1 MNPLKR
7 KPLINLEKAQT
18 IKVNLGGAGKRGGN
32 KKLIQGWIG
41 RAFAKHHKTVLHC
54 QLWISNG
61 VTSLWTTI
69 ELFKIMIFTNL
80 TKTQHHCSE
89 PSMRRILKAVRPPAG
104 MDGGKQVKGCVCSAS
119 CWWTRL
125 VSGEAISRMIC
136 RPVPGKHLG
145 YLAPIHA
152 AKKRGQNH
160 LIPRIYGMVTQF
172 KNLCQLG
179 FVVIWS

>member
-32 KKLIQGWIG
+32 KKLIPGWIG
-41 RAFAKHHKTVLHC
+41 RAFAKYHKTVLHC

-80 TKTQHHCSE
+80 TKSQHLCSE

-104 MDGGKQVKGCVCSAS
+104 LDGGKQVKGGVCVAS
-119 CWWTRL
+119 W
-125 VSGEAISRMIC
+125 
-136 RPVPGKHLG
+136 
-145 YLAPIHA
+145 
-152 AKKRGQNH
+152 
-160 LIPRIYGMVTQF
+160 
-172 KNLCQLG
+172 
-179 FVVIWS
+179 